1 MLVSGVCHNNL
12 NHRHLY
18 PLRPTLRPFRTIPR
32 AYSWAAAPCS
42 MLEWDFLL
50 SGLLGEYLCPKAKAR
65 KMGKQFSSAHFF
77 FAPSQLRKERI
88 KVHFALLFV
97 RAVKK
102 KLSSS
107 RTQRRLITRNRS
119 SGTNQRKKLMLRK
132 QVYFS
137 TYTPHRINEED
148 AAQSVFLVLLKDLA
162 SIRCFGTDQ
171 RELMCWKNKS
181 ILAVS

>member
-1 MLVSGVCHNNL
+1 MSSCAMFYAGVRL
-12 NHRHLY
+12 F
-18 PLRPTLRPFRTIPR
+18 TLRFAWWIPLPKGQGQENGE
-32 AYSWAAAPCS
+32 AIFFCS
-42 MLEWDFLL
+42 
-50 SGLLGEYLCPKAKAR
+50 
-65 KMGKQFSSAHFF
+65 
-77 FAPSQLRKERI
+77 
-88 KVHFALLFV
+88 LLFCSLPIEEG
-97 RAVKK
+97 ANQ
-102 KLSSS
+102 SAF
-107 RTQRRLITRNRS
+107 RS
-119 SGTNQRKKLMLRK
+119 FIRSCGQEKNFLRHEPSDVWSHAIALPARIMLRK